1 MFTTIVKWPHP
12 IYFIN
17 FSLYFISDSLN
28 YFQFIKY
35 RIILKSIMVMV
46 DILIQIDESKNSNII

>member
-35 RIILKSIMVMV
+35 RITLKSMVMV
-46 DILIQIDESKNSNII
+46 DILIQIDESIKNSNII